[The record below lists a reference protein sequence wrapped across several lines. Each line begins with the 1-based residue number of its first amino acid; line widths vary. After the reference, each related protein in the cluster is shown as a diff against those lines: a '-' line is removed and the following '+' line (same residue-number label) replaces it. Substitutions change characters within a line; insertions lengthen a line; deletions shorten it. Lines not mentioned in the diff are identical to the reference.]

1 MFTTPLVF
9 PGFDPVLVQIGPIAI
24 RWYALAYIVGLLGG
38 WWYAKR
44 LIANAGLWP
53 AGGAPMVAEE
63 FDDLIVWAA
72 LGVVLGGRLGEV
84 LFYSPS
90 YFFSHPAEI
99 LQVWKGGMS
108 FHGGL
113 LGAMLAVFLFA
124 RSKGQPWRSYF
135 DVASAIAPIGLFL
148 GRIANFINGELWGR
162 ETDMPWGMIFPHAG
176 PLPRHPSQLY
186 QAALE
191 GIVLFA
197 LVQFVVRKGGFKR
210 SGLVA
215 GVFGIGYGIARS
227 IGELFRAQ
235 EGYVTFLG
243 GELTMGMMLSAPMI
257 LVGVGLVLTSRRREA
272 A

>member
-9 PGFDPVLVQIGPIAI
+9 PGFDPVLISIGPLVI
-24 RWYALAYIVGLLGG
+24 RWYALAYIIGLLGG
-38 WWYAKR
+38 WWLAKR
-44 LIANAGLWP
+44 LIADSRLWP
-53 AGGAPMVAEE
+53 AGGAPMQPVD

-84 LFYSPS
+84 LFYSPG

-99 LQVWKGGMS
+99 FKLWKGGMS

-113 LGAMLAVFLFA
+113 LGAMLAVWLFA
-124 RSKGQPWRSYF
+124 RSKDQPWRSYF

-148 GRIANFINGELWGR
+148 GRLANFINGELWGR
-162 ETDMPWGMIFPHAG
+162 ETTVPWGMIFPYAG

-186 QAALE
+186 QATLE
-191 GIVLFA
+191 GLVLFA
-197 LVQFVVRKGGFKR
+197 LVQFVVRRGGFHR
-210 SGLVA
+210 PGLVA

-235 EGYVTFLG
+235 DGYVTFLG

-257 LVGVGLVLTSRRREA
+257 IAGLALVLTSHKRSGA
-272 A
+272 